1 MRLQRPALASF
12 LNPCLTLS
20 CIFLLFTGVT
30 FAPRAVA
37 APDTQTGF
45 PVFLD
50 GDRTLAGSVALG
62 DVDGD
67 GIDDIV
73 VGSLDGVVHA
83 YTGNGAQLWRYPS
96 GLMGVN
102 SKPAI
107 GDIDGDG
114 DAEVVFG
121 AADNTTPE
129 DANGGLVVVN
139 HLGQLVCQ
147 YVTNDSDSTGFR
159 DGVYASP
166 AIANLDTSDDELEI
180 AFGSWD
186 RNVRVIN
193 HDCSLLWNEDVI
205 DTTWSSPAIGD
216 IDRDGQLDVVIG
228 VASDSMPG
236 PNGEEDGGILH
247 AYNGLTGDELAG
259 FPIQLD
265 ETIQSSP
272 ALGDVNGDGFLEIM
286 VGTGR
291 CWSLPGCAPGG
302 RVHPGV
308 GEYLNAFDHQGNYLP
323 GWPIAVPG
331 TYSFSSPAL
340 GDLDNDGLLEIVFN
354 TVDPDAGED
363 GQVYAFNADG
373 TSLPGWPLQ
382 PQIPTANPNV
392 FRQPETTASPIIA
405 DLTGDGNLEVILPSS
420 RDVTVWDKDGNQL
433 SRSVLPP
440 DPDEFQLVAL
450 FTLLSSAAV
459 GDIDGD
465 GDREL
470 VIASSD
476 STGTQGTIFA
486 WDFTTSETAAAS
498 WPMFR
503 QDVRNHAAIS
513 GVIFADGFEAGNTS
527 GWD

>member
-1 MRLQRPALASF
+1 MRDQQPARALCQVSMLTLLLAS
-12 LNPCLTLS
+12 LM
-20 CIFLLFTGVT
+20 VT
-30 FAPRAVA
+30 PVTTA
-37 APDTQTGF
+37 APDAQNGF
-45 PVFLD
+45 PVLLD
-50 GDRTLAGSVALG
+50 GARTLNGSVALG
-62 DVDGD
+62 DVNGD
-67 GIDDIV
+67 GINDIV
-73 VGSLDGVVHA
+73 VGTLDGVVHA
-83 YTGNGAQLWRYPS
+83 YTGNGTQLWRYAS

-102 SKPAI
+102 SKPSIA
-107 GDIDGDG
+107 DIDNDG
-114 DAEVVFG
+114 DVEIVFG
-121 AADNTTPE
+121 AADTTTPE
-129 DANGGLVVVN
+129 DADGGLVVID
-139 HLGQLVCQ
+139 HLGQFVCR
-147 YVTNDSDSTGFR
+147 YITNDSDSTGFR

-166 AIANLDTSDDELEI
+166 AIANLDPSDPELEI
-180 AFGSWD
+180 VFGAWD
-186 RNVRVIN
+186 RRVRALN
-193 HDCSLLWNEDVI
+193 HDCTTLWTNNVI
-205 DTTWSSPAIGD
+205 DTTWSSPAVGD
-216 IDRDGQLDVVIG
+216 INRDGQLDVVIG

-236 PNGEEDGGILH
+236 TNGEEDGGILH
-247 AYNGLTGDELAG
+247 VYDGLTGDELAG

-265 ETIQSSP
+265 EDIQSSP

-291 CWSLPGCAPGG
+291 CWAFAACAPGG

-308 GEYLNAFDHQGNYLP
+308 GEYLNAFDHNGEYLP
-323 GWPIAVPG
+323 GWPIATPG

-373 TSLPGWPLQ
+373 SAVPGWPLQ

-405 DLTGDGNLEVILPSS
+405 DLNGDGNLEVILPSS

-440 DPDEFQLVAL
+440 DPDEYQLIAD

-476 STGTQGTIFA
+476 ATGTQGMILA
-486 WDFTTSETAAAS
+486 WDFDTSEAAAAP

-503 QDVRNHAAIS
+503 RSVDNNAAIA
-513 GVIFADGFEAGNTS
+513 GVIFADNFESGDTS
-527 GWD
+527 GWN